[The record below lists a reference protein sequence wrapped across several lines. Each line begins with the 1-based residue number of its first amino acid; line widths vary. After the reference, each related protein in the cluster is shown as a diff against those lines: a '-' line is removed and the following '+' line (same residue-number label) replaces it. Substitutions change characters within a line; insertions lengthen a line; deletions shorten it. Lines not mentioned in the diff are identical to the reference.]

1 MRIPIAAQGLYYQRS
16 IMIETLLIIEDEK
29 LLGSELSR
37 HYRQSGWEVV
47 LATNLTEARE
57 LLLNKKIEPLL
68 ILSDMNLPD
77 GNALDF
83 MEKIKK
89 NSPYPDT
96 AKEEKGAPAKAQGA
110 FADDSRDGG
119 GRALPGAFAEWL
131 FLTGYGNVPDSV
143 RALRLGAYDFLEK
156 PCDLERLDLVV
167 ASAARSAAIQ
177 RRVIDQTKHRHRRYT
192 QDAYVGHSRQAQDI
206 RQLLAKL
213 TQVPFSALIIGGES
227 GTGKGLAAR
236 ILHYGGSRAQQPMI
250 EVNCAA
256 LPRELL
262 ESELFGHE
270 PGAFT
275 GAAGRHRGLLEQADG
290 GTLFMDEIGEM
301 PLDLQAKLLKVIE
314 DHKVRRLGGEKEIQV
329 DVQIVAASNRDL
341 EKMALDSSFRA
352 DLYHRLS
359 VFKLILPPLREAVED
374 LDQLVPLFVAEY
386 NAKAGRQVKDIP
398 DAVWEKLK
406 AHNWPGNV
414 RELRNVIE
422 RCVLFADGPTFPV
435 QWLQLP
441 GQPAVEALQTEQGIW
456 LPLDGSMALD
466 DMDGFIIKT
475 ALERADNNLT
485 AAARA
490 LGATRETLRYRVR
503 KYNLKIAD

>member
-1 MRIPIAAQGLYYQRS
+1 
-16 IMIETLLIIEDEK
+16 MIETLLIIEDEK
-29 LLGSELSR
+29 LLGSELSH
-37 HYRQSGWEVV
+37 HYRTHGWEVV
-47 LATNLTEARE
+47 LVRTLAEAKT
-57 LLLNKKIEPLL
+57 LLFKKRIEPLL

-83 MEKIKK
+83 MEAVKK
-89 NSPYPDT
+89 EVHY
-96 AKEEKGAPAKAQGA
+96 
-110 FADDSRDGG
+110 
-119 GRALPGAFAEWL
+119 AEWL
-131 FLTGYGNVPDSV
+131 FLTGYGSVPDSV

-167 ASAARSAAIQ
+167 TSAARSATIQ
-177 RRVIDQTKHRHRRYT
+177 RRVIDQTKQEHRRYSP
-192 QDAYVGHSRQAQDI
+192 DAYLGHSLQAQAI
-206 RQLLAKL
+206 RQLLTKL
-213 TQVPFSALIIGGES
+213 TEVPFSALIIGGES

-236 ILHYGGSRAQQPMI
+236 ILHYGGSRALQPMI

-275 GAAGRHRGLLEQADG
+275 GASSRHRGLLEQADG

-301 PLDLQAKLLKVIE
+301 PLDLQAKLLKAIE
-314 DHKVRRLGGEKEIQV
+314 DHKVRRLGGEKEISV
-329 DVQIVAASNRDL
+329 DVQIVAASNCDL
-341 EKMALDSSFRA
+341 EKMTEEGRFRT

-359 VFKLILPPLREAVED
+359 VFRLILPPLREAVED
-374 LDQLVPLFVAEY
+374 LDELVPLFVAEY
-386 NAKAGRQVKDIP
+386 NAKAGRQVKHIP
-398 DAVWEKLK
+398 DEVWHKLK
-406 AHNWPGNV
+406 THDWRGNV

-422 RCVLFADGPTFPV
+422 RCVLFSDGATFPL

-441 GQPAVEALQTEQGIW
+441 RQSTPEKADNTDTKPYIY

-466 DMDGFIIKT
+466 DMDKFIIKT

-490 LGATRETLRYRVR
+490 LGTTRETLRYRVR
-503 KYNLKIAD
+503 KYNLNSVE

>member
-1 MRIPIAAQGLYYQRS
+1 
-16 IMIETLLIIEDEK
+16 MIETLLIIEDEK
-29 LLGSELSR
+29 LLGTELSR
-37 HYRQSGWEVV
+37 HYRAQGWDVV
-47 LATNLTEARE
+47 LADSLEKAKT
-57 LLLNKKIEPLL
+57 LLLKNRLEPLL

-83 MEKIKK
+83 MEAIKK
-89 NSPYPDT
+89 QVSY
-96 AKEEKGAPAKAQGA
+96 
-110 FADDSRDGG
+110 
-119 GRALPGAFAEWL
+119 AEWL
-131 FLTGYGNVPDSV
+131 FLTGYGSVPDSV

-167 ASAARSAAIQ
+167 TSATRSASMQ
-177 RRVIDQTKHRHRRYT
+177 RRVIDQTKQGHRRYSP
-192 QDAYVGHSRQAQDI
+192 DAYLGHSQQAI
-206 RQLLAKL
+206 NVRELLAKL

-227 GTGKGLAAR
+227 GTGKGLTAR

-275 GAAGRHRGLLEQADG
+275 GASGRHRGLLEQADG

-301 PLDLQAKLLKVIE
+301 PLDLQAKLLKAIE
-314 DHKVRRLGGEKEIQV
+314 DHKVRRLGGEKEISV

-341 EKMALDSSFRA
+341 EQMSQEGSFRA

-359 VFKLILPPLREAVED
+359 VFKVILPPLREAVED
-374 LDQLVPLFVAEY
+374 LDELVPLFVAEY
-386 NAKAGRQVKDIP
+386 NAKAGRQVKNIP
-398 DAVWEKLK
+398 DDVWHKLK
-406 AHNWPGNV
+406 AHYWPGNV

-422 RCVLFADGPTFPV
+422 RCVLFSDGATFPG

-441 GQPAVEALQTEQGIW
+441 GQPTPTGIIKNDSNLDDVDNHSQAKANEQGIY
-456 LPLDGSMALD
+456 LPLDGNMALE
-466 DMDGFIIKT
+466 DMDRFIIKT

-503 KYNLKIAD
+503 KYNLNTVD

>member
-1 MRIPIAAQGLYYQRS
+1 
-16 IMIETLLIIEDEK
+16 MIETLLIIEDEK

-37 HYRQSGWEVV
+37 HYCAHGWDVIWAST
-47 LATNLTEARE
+47 LAEAKT
-57 LLLNKKIEPLL
+57 LLLKDRIEPLL

-83 MEKIKK
+83 MEAVKK
-89 NSPYPDT
+89 HVSY
-96 AKEEKGAPAKAQGA
+96 
-110 FADDSRDGG
+110 
-119 GRALPGAFAEWL
+119 AEWL
-131 FLTGYGNVPDSV
+131 FLTGYGSVPDSV

-167 ASAARSAAIQ
+167 TSATRSASIQ
-177 RRVIDQTKHRHRRYT
+177 RRVIDQTKQGHRRYSPE
-192 QDAYVGHSRQAQDI
+192 AYIGHSQQAQGI

-227 GTGKGLAAR
+227 GTGKGLTAR
-236 ILHYGGSRAQQPMI
+236 ILHYGGPRAQQPMI
-250 EVNCAA
+250 EVNCAT

-275 GAAGRHRGLLEQADG
+275 GASGRHRGLLEQADG

-301 PLDLQAKLLKVIE
+301 PLDLQAKLLKAIE
-314 DHKVRRLGGEKEIQV
+314 DHKVRRLGGEKEISV

-341 EKMALDSSFRA
+341 EKMAQDGSFRA

-359 VFKLILPPLREAVED
+359 VFKVILPPLREAVED
-374 LDQLVPLFVAEY
+374 LDELVPLFVAEY

-398 DAVWEKLK
+398 DDVWNKLK
-406 AHNWPGNV
+406 AHFWPGNV

-422 RCVLFADGPTFPV
+422 RCVLFADGTTFPG

-441 GQPAVEALQTEQGIW
+441 GQQSQAESSDRDQKDTQSQAKSNEQGIY

-466 DMDGFIIKT
+466 DMDRFIIKT
-475 ALERADNNLT
+475 TLERADNNLT

-490 LGATRETLRYRVR
+490 LSATRETLRYRVR
-503 KYNLKIAD
+503 KYNLKTVD

>member
-1 MRIPIAAQGLYYQRS
+1 M
-16 IMIETLLIIEDEK
+16 ETLLIIEDEK
-29 LLGSELSR
+29 LLGTELSR
-37 HYRQSGWEVV
+37 HYRQLGWEVV
-47 LATNLTEARE
+47 LANNLATAKAVLVEQG
-57 LLLNKKIEPLL
+57 IEPLL

-77 GNALDF
+77 GHALDF
-83 MEKIKK
+83 MEQHK
-89 NSPYPDT
+89 SSASY
-96 AKEEKGAPAKAQGA
+96 
-110 FADDSRDGG
+110 
-119 GRALPGAFAEWL
+119 AEWV
-131 FLTGYGNVPDSV
+131 FLTGYGSVPDSV

-156 PCDLERLDLVV
+156 PCDLERLDLIVN
-167 ASAARSAAIQ
+167 SAARSAGIQ
-177 RRVIDQTKHRHRRYT
+177 RRVFEQTKQGHRRYSAE
-192 QDAYVGHSRQAQDI
+192 AYIGSSAQAQQVRDMLT
-206 RQLLAKL
+206 RL
-213 TQVPFSALIIGGES
+213 TQVPFSALIIGGET
-227 GTGKGLAAR
+227 GTGKGLVAR
-236 ILHYGGSRAQQPMI
+236 ILHYGGARAQQPMI

-290 GTLFMDEIGEM
+290 GTLFMDELGEM

-314 DHKVRRLGGEKEIQV
+314 DHKVRRLGGEKEIHV

-341 EKMALDSSFRA
+341 EKMAQEGSFRA

-359 VFKLILPPLREAVED
+359 VFRVILPPLRKAVAD
-374 LDQLVPLFVAEY
+374 LDELVPLFVAEY
-386 NAKAGRQVKDIP
+386 NAKAGRHVKVIP
-398 DAVWEKLK
+398 DAVWTKLK
-406 AHNWPGNV
+406 AHHWPGNV

-422 RCVLFADGPTFPV
+422 RCVLFADSATFPL

-441 GQPAVEALQTEQGIW
+441 GQEATAVNVATDRTDSLT

-466 DMDGFIIKT
+466 DMDRFIIKT

-503 KYNLKIAD
+503 KYNLQTVD

>member
-1 MRIPIAAQGLYYQRS
+1 
-16 IMIETLLIIEDEK
+16 MIETLLIIEDEK
-29 LLGSELSR
+29 LLGMELSR
-37 HYRQSGWEVV
+37 HYRQLGWEVV
-47 LATNLTEARE
+47 LANTLAEAKTI
-57 LLLNKKIEPLL
+57 LFKKRIEPLL

-83 MEKIKK
+83 METNKK
-89 NSPYPDT
+89 QVHYT
-96 AKEEKGAPAKAQGA
+96 
-110 FADDSRDGG
+110 
-119 GRALPGAFAEWL
+119 EWL

-156 PCDLERLDLVV
+156 PCDLDRLDLIV
-167 ASAARSAAIQ
+167 ASAARSASIQ
-177 RRVIDQTKHRHRRYT
+177 RRVIDQTKQEHRRYSPK
-192 QDAYVGHSRQAQDI
+192 AYLGHSQQAQNI
-206 RQLLAKL
+206 RQLLTKL
-213 TQVPFSALIIGGES
+213 TEVPFSALIIGGES

-236 ILHYGGSRAQQPMI
+236 ILHYGGSRALQPMI

-256 LPRELL
+256 LPRQLM

-275 GAAGRHRGLLEQADG
+275 GASSRHRGLLEQADG
-290 GTLFMDEIGEM
+290 GTLFMDEIGEI

-314 DHKVRRLGGEKEIQV
+314 DHKVRRLGGEKEINV
-329 DVQIVAASNRDL
+329 NVQIIAASNCDL
-341 EKMALDSSFRA
+341 EKMAQDGSFRA

-359 VFKLILPPLREAVED
+359 VFRLILPPLREAVED
-374 LDQLVPLFVAEY
+374 LDELVPLFVAEY
-386 NAKAGRQVKDIP
+386 NAKAGRQVRHIP
-398 DAVWEKLK
+398 DEVWHKLK
-406 AHNWPGNV
+406 AHDWRGNV

-422 RCVLFADGPTFPV
+422 RCVLFADGDTFPI

-441 GQPAVEALQTEQGIW
+441 RQAVLEKAESDSNAIY

-466 DMDGFIIKT
+466 DMDKFIIKT

-490 LGATRETLRYRVR
+490 LGATRETLRYRVK
-503 KYNLKIAD
+503 KYNLNSVE

>member
-1 MRIPIAAQGLYYQRS
+1 
-16 IMIETLLIIEDEK
+16 MIETLLIIEDEK

-37 HYRQSGWEVV
+37 HYRQLGWDVALVSTIREAKA
-47 LATNLTEARE
+47 LLMQKNL
-57 LLLNKKIEPLL
+57 EPLL

-83 MEKIKK
+83 METVKK
-89 NSPYPDT
+89 HAGY
-96 AKEEKGAPAKAQGA
+96 
-110 FADDSRDGG
+110 
-119 GRALPGAFAEWL
+119 AEWL
-131 FLTGYGNVPDSV
+131 FLTGYGSVPDSV

-156 PCDLERLDLVV
+156 PCDLGRLDLVV
-167 ASAARSAAIQ
+167 ASAARSASIQ
-177 RRVIDQTKHRHRRYT
+177 RRVVDQTRQGYRKYSP
-192 QDAYVGHSRQAQDI
+192 DAYVGHSQQANGI
-206 RQLLAKL
+206 RQMLGKL

-275 GAAGRHRGLLEQADG
+275 GASGRHRGLLEQADG

-314 DHKVRRLGGEKEIQV
+314 DHKVRRLGGEKEISV

-341 EKMALDSSFRA
+341 EQMSQDGGFRS

-359 VFKLILPPLREAVED
+359 VFRIILPPLREAVED
-374 LDQLVPLFVAEY
+374 LDELVPIFVAEY
-386 NAKAGRQVKDIP
+386 NAKAGKQVRDIP
-398 DAVWEKLK
+398 DEVWRKLK
-406 AHNWPGNV
+406 AYHWPGNV

-422 RCVLFADGPTFPV
+422 RCVLFADGPAFPG

-441 GQPAVEALQTEQGIW
+441 GQQTSKPITNVSGDSLN

-466 DMDGFIIKT
+466 DMERFIIKT
-475 ALERADNNLT
+475 VLERVDNNLT

-503 KYNLKIAD
+503 KYSLKMVD

>member
-1 MRIPIAAQGLYYQRS
+1 
-16 IMIETLLIIEDEK
+16 MIETLLIIEDER
-29 LLGSELSR
+29 LLGSELTV
-37 HYRQSGWEVV
+37 HYRQLGWDVV
-47 LATNLTEARE
+47 LVTTLAEAKNQ
-57 LLLNKKIEPLL
+57 LFKKRIEPLL

-83 MEKIKK
+83 METVKK
-89 NSPYPDT
+89 DVT
-96 AKEEKGAPAKAQGA
+96 
-110 FADDSRDGG
+110 
-119 GRALPGAFAEWL
+119 LPFWL
-131 FLTGYGNVPDSV
+131 FLTGYGSVPDSV

-167 ASAARSAAIQ
+167 ASAARSAVIQ
-177 RRVIDQTKHRHRRYT
+177 RRVIEQTKQGHRRYSP
-192 QDAYVGHSRQAQDI
+192 DAYVGHSLQARNI
-206 RQLLAKL
+206 RQMLAKL

-236 ILHYGGSRAQQPMI
+236 ILHYGGSRALQPMI

-275 GAAGRHRGLLEQADG
+275 GASNRHRGLLEQADS

-301 PLDLQAKLLKVIE
+301 PLDLQAKLLKAIE
-314 DHKVRRLGGEKEIQV
+314 DHKVRRLGGEKEISV

-341 EKMALDSSFRA
+341 EKMTQEGLFRA

-359 VFKLILPPLREAVED
+359 VFQVILPPLRAAIED
-374 LDQLVPLFVAEY
+374 LDELVPLFVAEY
-386 NAKAGRQVKDIP
+386 NAKAGRQVKHIP
-398 DAVWEKLK
+398 DEVWQKLK
-406 AHNWPGNV
+406 SHDWPGNV
-414 RELRNVIE
+414 RELRNAIE
-422 RCVLFADGPTFPV
+422 RCVLFSDSETFPA

-441 GQPAVEALQTEQGIW
+441 RQTAPEKIDADYIH
-456 LPLDGSMALD
+456 LPLDGNMALD
-466 DMDGFIIKT
+466 DMDKFIIKT

-503 KYNLKIAD
+503 KYNLKIIE

>member
-1 MRIPIAAQGLYYQRS
+1 
-16 IMIETLLIIEDEK
+16 MIETLLIIEDEK
-29 LLGSELSR
+29 LLGTELSR
-37 HYRQSGWEVV
+37 HYRAQGWDVV
-47 LATNLTEARE
+47 LVDSLANAKTQLLTNR
-57 LLLNKKIEPLL
+57 IEPLL

-83 MEKIKK
+83 METMKK
-89 NSPYPDT
+89 HVGY
-96 AKEEKGAPAKAQGA
+96 
-110 FADDSRDGG
+110 
-119 GRALPGAFAEWL
+119 AEWL

-156 PCDLERLDLVV
+156 PCDLDRLDLVIN
-167 ASAARSAAIQ
+167 SAARSASMQ
-177 RRVIDQTKHRHRRYT
+177 RRVIDQTKQGHRRYSPE
-192 QDAYVGHSRQAQDI
+192 AYLGHSQQA
-206 RQLLAKL
+206 RSMRELLEKL
-213 TQVPFSALIIGGES
+213 TQVPFSTLIIGGES
-227 GTGKGLAAR
+227 GTGKGLVAR
-236 ILHYGGSRAQQPMI
+236 ILHYGGPRAQQPLI

-270 PGAFT
+270 QGAFT
-275 GAAGRHRGLLEQADG
+275 GASGRHRGLLEQADG

-314 DHKVRRLGGEKEIQV
+314 DHKVRRLGGEKEISI

-341 EKMALDSSFRA
+341 EKLAQEGLFRA

-359 VFKLILPPLREAVED
+359 VFKVILPPLREAVED

-398 DAVWEKLK
+398 EEVWTALK
-406 AHNWPGNV
+406 MHDWLGNV

-422 RCVLFADGPTFPV
+422 RCVLFADGPTFPA
-435 QWLQLP
+435 QWLQLKR
-441 GQPAVEALQTEQGIW
+441 QPAYATIIKNEPHLENKDGHTQAKSNEQGIF

-466 DMDGFIIKT
+466 DMDRFIIKT

-503 KYNLKIAD
+503 KYNLNAVD

>member
-1 MRIPIAAQGLYYQRS
+1 
-16 IMIETLLIIEDEK
+16 MIETLLIIEDEK
-29 LLGSELSR
+29 LLGTELSR
-37 HYRQSGWEVV
+37 HYRQLGWEVV
-47 LATNLTEARE
+47 LANTLAKAKEVLINQGL
-57 LLLNKKIEPLL
+57 EPLL

-77 GNALDF
+77 GHALDF
-83 MEKIKK
+83 MEIHKK
-89 NSPYPDT
+89 SVSY
-96 AKEEKGAPAKAQGA
+96 
-110 FADDSRDGG
+110 
-119 GRALPGAFAEWL
+119 AEWV
-131 FLTGYGNVPDSV
+131 FLTGYGSVPDSV

-156 PCDLERLDLVV
+156 PRDLERLDLIVT
-167 ASAARSAAIQ
+167 SAARSAAIQ
-177 RRVIDQTKHRHRRYT
+177 RRVIDQTKQRHRRYMP
-192 QDAYVGHSRQAQDI
+192 DAYVGKSEQAQQVREI
-206 RQLLAKL
+206 LTRL
-213 TQVPFSALIIGGES
+213 TQVPFSALIIGGET

-301 PLDLQAKLLKVIE
+301 PLDLQAKLLKAIE
-314 DHKVRRLGGEKEIQV
+314 DHKVRRLGGEKEINV
-329 DVQIVAASNRDL
+329 DVQIVTASNRDL
-341 EKMALDSSFRA
+341 EKMATEGSFRA

-359 VFKLILPPLREAVED
+359 VFRVILPPLRMATDD
-374 LDQLVPLFVAEY
+374 LDELVPIFVAEY
-386 NAKAGRQVKDIP
+386 NAKAGRHVKDIP
-398 DAVWEKLK
+398 AAVWNKLK
-406 AHNWPGNV
+406 AHHWPGNV

-422 RCVLFADGPTFPV
+422 RCVLFSEGATFPIM
-435 QWLQLP
+435 WLQLP
-441 GQPAVEALQTEQGIW
+441 GQEQTPVADNRVMDNSII

-466 DMDGFIIKT
+466 DMDRFIIKT

-503 KYNLKIAD
+503 KYNLQSVD

>member
-1 MRIPIAAQGLYYQRS
+1 MFAWTK

-29 LLGSELSR
+29 LLGTELSR
-37 HYRQSGWEVV
+37 HYRAQGWDVV
-47 LATNLTEARE
+47 LVDSLANAKTQLLTNR
-57 LLLNKKIEPLL
+57 IEPLL

-83 MEKIKK
+83 METMKK
-89 NSPYPDT
+89 HVGY
-96 AKEEKGAPAKAQGA
+96 
-110 FADDSRDGG
+110 
-119 GRALPGAFAEWL
+119 AEWL

-156 PCDLERLDLVV
+156 PCDLERLDLVIN
-167 ASAARSAAIQ
+167 SAARSASMQ
-177 RRVIDQTKHRHRRYT
+177 RRVIDQTKQGHRRYSPE
-192 QDAYVGHSRQAQDI
+192 AYLGHSQQA
-206 RQLLAKL
+206 RSMRELLEKL
-213 TQVPFSALIIGGES
+213 TQVPFSTLIIGGES
-227 GTGKGLAAR
+227 GTGKGLVAR
-236 ILHYGGSRAQQPMI
+236 ILHYGGPRAQQPLI

-270 PGAFT
+270 QGAFT
-275 GAAGRHRGLLEQADG
+275 GASGRHRGLLEQADG

-314 DHKVRRLGGEKEIQV
+314 DHKVRRLGGEKEISI

-341 EKMALDSSFRA
+341 EQLAQEGLFRA

-359 VFKLILPPLREAVED
+359 VFKVILPPLREAVED

-386 NAKAGRQVKDIP
+386 NAKAGRQVKDI
-398 DAVWEKLK
+398 AEEVWTALK
-406 AHNWPGNV
+406 MHDWPGNV

-422 RCVLFADGPTFPV
+422 RCVLFADGPTFPA
-435 QWLQLP
+435 QWLQLKR
-441 GQPAVEALQTEQGIW
+441 QPAYATIIKNEPHLENKDGHTQAKSNEQGIF

-466 DMDGFIIKT
+466 DMDRFIIKT

-503 KYNLKIAD
+503 KYNLNSVD